1 MTQTFA
7 QESRSH
13 FKSTLRLFS
22 LLVMV
27 PMLNLGCQVSYV
39 LKNAY
44 YQVKMVNQQVDLDQA
59 LLNPKL
65 TDEEKRKIRLAK
77 EAKDFAEKHVGL
89 KVSRN
94 YTGFI
99 YLDQDYSSYVVSAA
113 EKWQLKQYIWS
124 YPIVGKMPY
133 RGYFREADAKEA
145 AADYAKDGYDV
156 YMRGV
161 SAYSTLGW
169 FRDPI
174 VSSMLRYKDIHL
186 VDTIIHETV
195 HTTLYIKNNADFNER
210 LAVFIGNK
218 GAEQFY
224 LQREGE
230 NSPTLQS
237 LRDESADDQL
247 FSEFISEELTLLEN
261 WYQNLDSSQRNEDLR
276 NDRLKSI
283 QVKFQTKIL
292 PQMKTKSYH
301 KFHELQLNNAR
312 LLIYRTYMQ
321 DLKDFEQLFQLLGGD
336 WKKFLEACF
345 DLEKVDDPVQELKNK
360 ISRFEK

>member
-1 MTQTFA
+1 MTLIF
-7 QESRSH
+7 
-13 FKSTLRLFS
+13 ST
-22 LLVMV
+22 
-27 PMLNLGCQVSYV
+27 LNLGCQVSYV

-44 YQVKMVNQQVDLDQA
+44 YQVKMVNEQVDLDQA

-65 TDEEKRKIRLAK
+65 TEEERRKILLAK
-77 EAKDFAEKHVGL
+77 EAKEFAEQFVGL
-89 KVSRN
+89 KKSRN

-99 YLDQDYSSYVVSAA
+99 YLNQDYSSYVVSAA

-124 YPIVGKMPY
+124 YPVVGKMPY
-133 RGYFREADAKEA
+133 RGYFQEADAQQAAKE
-145 AADYAKDGYDV
+145 YENDGYDV
-156 YMRGV
+156 YLRGV

-174 VSSMLRYKDIHL
+174 VSSMLRYKDVHL

-230 NSPTLQS
+230 NSPTLLA
-237 LRDESADDQL
+237 LRQEGDDDKL
-247 FSEFISEELTLLEN
+247 FSKFITEELNALEDWYKNLPQEQHSEEIRAE
-261 WYQNLDSSQRNEDLR
+261 RF
-276 NDRLKSI
+276 KKI
-283 QVKFQTKIL
+283 QMKFQTEIL
-292 PQMKTKSYH
+292 PQMKTKSYT
-301 KFHELQLNNAR
+301 KFHELKLNNAR

-321 DLKDFEQLFQLLGGD
+321 DLKDFEQLFQMVNGD
-336 WKKFLEACF
+336 WKRFLAVCF
-345 DLEKVDDPVQELKNK
+345 ELEKVDDPVAELKNK
-360 ISRFEK
+360 LASMKK